1 MTKTECREVVSSTAA
16 VVHFPRIDE
25 TKMGQKYFV
34 AFCVFFSLLN
44 GVISTSADSRIQT
57 FLPTENSNLEVL
69 KELGVDFQQ
78 EGKTTVI
85 QTSLT
90 QGGSPVLVVMGVSH
104 ITKVV
109 GSNPSNIYW
118 MDIISHLFVVR
129 IVMFG

>member
-90 QGGSPVLVVMGVSH
+90 QGGSPVLVVMGGDSYYKGCGFKSQQH
-104 ITKVV
+104 ILDGHYFTF
-109 GSNPSNIYW
+109 ICC
-118 MDIISHLFVVR
+118 
-129 IVMFG
+129 